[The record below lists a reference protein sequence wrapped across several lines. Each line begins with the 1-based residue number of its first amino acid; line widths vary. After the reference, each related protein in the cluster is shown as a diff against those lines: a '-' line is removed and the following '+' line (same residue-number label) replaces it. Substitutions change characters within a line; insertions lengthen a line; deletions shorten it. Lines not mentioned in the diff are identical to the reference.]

1 MSHDITTRCHMT
13 SHGITQHYTNES
25 NILLQTQW
33 LSSADTFRPITT
45 IHVYLHYGQSHDIEL
60 QYPGTTLKG
69 NVAYTMALT
78 ADTLLANVTNW
89 SRTLESHSKNRKP
102 PGFAKYAASAPPPTP
117 PRPESKEDD
126 PRFGEDWEEG
136 RKD

>member
-1 MSHDITTRCHMT
+1 MEVIYHYKLNGFLVPTHSDQSPPYMFIYTMGSHMT
-13 SHGITQHYTNES
+13 SSCSIS
-25 NILLQTQW
+25 
-33 LSSADTFRPITT
+33 
-45 IHVYLHYGQSHDIEL
+45 
-60 QYPGTTLKG
+60 LKG
-69 NVAYTMALT
+69 NVVYTMALT